1 MKGVI
6 NMNRLKE
13 LRKQKGLTQ
22 QELADEI
29 SVSKITVLRWENE
42 ERQIKPEKAQQLA
55 DYFGVSVGYL
65 LGFSNDVEKHPF
77 EWDEISEIS
86 KPYLVKELEKRKQ
99 ERREELRVL
108 RDFAKNNDLT
118 ENINN
123 VTQKLGDIVIPY
135 LDLNAQ
141 LKAKQKFSDSE
152 KKALGYLENQVL
164 NLNSAFS
171 QTLLTIF
178 KGMQSIDEYKNVENV
193 LNFLRES
200 EGK

>member
-1 MKGVI
+1 
-6 NMNRLKE
+6 MNRLKE

-22 QELADEI
+22 QGLADKI
-29 SVSKITVLRWENE
+29 SVSKITILRWENE

-55 DYFGVSVGYL
+55 DFFGVSVGYL

-86 KPYLVKELEKRKQ
+86 KPYLVKELEKRRQ

-178 KGMQSIDEYKNVENV
+178 KGMQSIDEYKNMENV
-193 LNFLRES
+193 LNFLKES
-200 EGK
+200 ESK

>member
-1 MKGVI
+1 
-6 NMNRLKE
+6 MNRLKE
-13 LRKQKGLTQ
+13 LRKEKKLSQK
-22 QELADEI
+22 EI
-29 SVSKITVLRWENE
+29 AKEMSISEKTLSRWENGE
-42 ERQIKPEKAQQLA
+42 SQIKPEKAKQLA

-65 LGFSNDVEKHPF
+65 LGYSNDVEKHPF

-86 KPYLVKELEKRKQ
+86 KPYLVKELEKRRQ

-141 LKAKQKFSDSE
+141 LKAKQKFSDNE

-178 KGMQSIDEYKNVENV
+178 KGMQSIDEYKNMENV

>member
-1 MKGVI
+1 
-6 NMNRLKE
+6 MNRLKE

-22 QELADEI
+22 QGLADEI

-55 DYFGVSVGYL
+55 DFFGVSVGYL

-86 KPYLVKELEKRKQ
+86 KPYLVKELEKRRQ

-178 KGMQSIDEYKNVENV
+178 KGMQSIDEYKNMENV

-200 EGK
+200 ESK

>member
-1 MKGVI
+1 
-6 NMNRLKE
+6 MNRLKE
-13 LRKQKGLTQ
+13 LRKEKKLSQK
-22 QELADEI
+22 EI
-29 SVSKITVLRWENE
+29 AKEMSISEKTLSRWENE
-42 ERQIKPEKAQQLA
+42 ESQIKPEKAQQLA

-86 KPYLVKELEKRKQ
+86 KPYLVKELEKRRQ

>member
-1 MKGVI
+1 
-6 NMNRLKE
+6 MNRLKE
-13 LRKQKGLTQ
+13 LRQEKKLSQK
-22 QELADEI
+22 ELAENI
-29 SVSKITVLRWENE
+29 GVHYRTLQNWENGE
-42 ERQIKPEKAQQLA
+42 SQIKPEKAQQLA

-86 KPYLVKELEKRKQ
+86 KPYLVKELEKRRQ

-123 VTQKLGDIVIPY
+123 VTQKLGDIIIPY

-178 KGMQSIDEYKNVENV
+178 KGMQSIDEYKNMENV
-193 LNFLRES
+193 LNFLIES

>member
-1 MKGVI
+1 
-6 NMNRLKE
+6 MNRLKE
-13 LRKQKGLTQ
+13 LRQKKGDTQ
-22 QELADEI
+22 EVVAKAMGVTRRGYQ
-29 SVSKITVLRWENE
+29 KWENE
-42 ERQIKPEKAQQLA
+42 ESQIKPEKAQQLA

-65 LGFSNDVEKHPF
+65 LGFSGDVEKHPF
-77 EWDEISEIS
+77 EWDEITAIS
-86 KPYLVKELEKRKQ
+86 KPYLLKELEKRKQ
-99 ERREELRVL
+99 ERREELRAL

-178 KGMQSIDEYKNVENV
+178 KGMQSIDEYKNIENV
-193 LNFLRES
+193 LNFLQES
-200 EGK
+200 EEK

>member
-1 MKGVI
+1 
-6 NMNRLKE
+6 MNRLKE
-13 LRKQKGLTQ
+13 LRQGKKLSQK
-22 QELADEI
+22 ELAENI
-29 SVSKITVLRWENE
+29 GVHYRTLQNWENGE
-42 ERQIKPEKAQQLA
+42 SQIKPEKAQLLA

-86 KPYLVKELEKRKQ
+86 KPYLVKELEKRRQ

-178 KGMQSIDEYKNVENV
+178 KGMQSIDEYKNMENV

-200 EGK
+200 ESK

>member
-1 MKGVI
+1 
-6 NMNRLKE
+6 MNRLKK
-13 LRKQKGLTQ
+13 LRQEKKLSQK
-22 QELADEI
+22 ELAENI
-29 SVSKITVLRWENE
+29 GVHYRTLQNWENE
-42 ERQIKPEKAQQLA
+42 ESQIKPEKAQQLA
-55 DYFGVSVGYL
+55 DYFEVSVGYL
-65 LGFSNDVEKHPF
+65 LGFSGDVEKHPF
-77 EWDEISEIS
+77 EWDEITAIS
-86 KPYLVKELEKRKQ
+86 KPYLLKELEKRKQ
-99 ERREELRVL
+99 ERREELRAL

-178 KGMQSIDEYKNVENV
+178 KGMQSIDEYKNMGNV
-193 LNFLRES
+193 LNFLQEP
-200 EGK
+200 EEK

>member
-1 MKGVI
+1 
-6 NMNRLKE
+6 MNRLKE
-13 LRKQKGLTQ
+13 LRKEKKLSQK
-22 QELADEI
+22 EI
-29 SVSKITVLRWENE
+29 AKEMSISEKTLSRWENE
-42 ERQIKPEKAQQLA
+42 ESQIKPEKAQQLA

>member
-1 MKGVI
+1 
-6 NMNRLKE
+6 MNRLKE
-13 LRKQKGLTQ
+13 LRQEKGDTQEVVAKAMGVTRRGYQK
-22 QELADEI
+22 
-29 SVSKITVLRWENE
+29 WENE
-42 ERQIKPEKAQQLA
+42 ESQIKPEKAQQLA

-65 LGFSNDVEKHPF
+65 LGFSDDVEKHPF
-77 EWDEISEIS
+77 EWDEITKIS
-86 KPYLVKELEKRKQ
+86 KPYLLNELEKRRQ
-99 ERREELRVL
+99 ERREELRAL

-135 LDLNAQ
+135 LNLNAQ

-178 KGMQSIDEYKNVENV
+178 KGMQSIDEYKNMENV
-193 LNFLRES
+193 LNFLQEP
-200 EGK
+200 EEK